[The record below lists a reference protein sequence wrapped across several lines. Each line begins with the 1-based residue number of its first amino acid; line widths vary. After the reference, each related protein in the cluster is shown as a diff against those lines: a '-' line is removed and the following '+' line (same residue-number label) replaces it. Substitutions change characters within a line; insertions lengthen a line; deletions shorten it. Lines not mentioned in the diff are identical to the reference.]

1 MATMADVARRA
12 GVSAATVS
20 HVINGTRFVKAET
33 REHVHAAM
41 LATGYIHNTVA
52 RSLATSSTRTIG
64 LAVSAVTNFQFAE
77 LVSAV
82 DTACRAAGY
91 ALLVADT
98 HDDPAEE
105 LRVVQNLH
113 QRRVD
118 GLLLATAAGARG
130 AGLRYLKDAGL
141 PTVLIDRCASPA
153 FDQIGTENVEA
164 TARLVDHLADLGH
177 TRIGMVAGRR
187 GLRTSSER
195 VRGWRR
201 GMERKGLDAPA
212 ELVVAGHSQAYA
224 ASTAAERLL
233 SGSRP
238 PTALVVGN
246 NLMTLGVLRTLR
258 QSGRKTPQDVALCA
272 FDDFEGADLLEPALT
287 AIAQPVDELG
297 SKAARALIDRIAEP
311 EGARRTVILD
321 PTFIH
326 RASCGCP
333 AGPVPA

>member
-1 MATMADVARRA
+1 MATMADVARQA

-20 HVINGTRFVKAET
+20 HVINGTRFVKEET
-33 REHVHAAM
+33 REQVHRAM

-64 LAVSAVTNFQFAE
+64 LAVSAVTNFQFAD

-113 QRRVD
+113 RRRVD

-141 PTVLIDRCASPA
+141 PTVLVDRCASPA
-153 FDQIGTENVEA
+153 FDQVGTENVES

-177 TRIGMVAGRR
+177 TRIGMVSGRR

-201 GMERKGLDAPA
+201 GMERKGLDPAP
-212 ELVVAGHSQAYA
+212 ELVAPGHSQSYA
-224 ASTAAERLL
+224 ARGAAERLL
-233 SGSRP
+233 TGSRP

-246 NLMTLGVLRTLR
+246 NLMTFGVLRALK
-258 QSGRKTPQDVALCA
+258 QLGRRTPDDVALCA

-287 AIAQPVDELG
+287 AIAQPVEELG
-297 SKAARALIDRIAEP
+297 GRAARTLIDRIARP
-311 EGARRTVILD
+311 DGTRQTVFLD
-321 PTFIH
+321 PTFVH

-333 AGPVPA
+333 PGSVTV